1 MALSETWFLDDYIDF
16 ELQKYK
22 LLAYL
27 QEVNKYFNANKLYPQ
42 LADIIFHYRNLA
54 DFQKNKRLIQNQF
67 PKELSQVN
75 MEKLEL
81 VYKEMLQ
88 DGDIMAELEEIVN
101 YSIRKMKGTIDSG
114 TEIYELVEQ
123 QLYIEPVGILPL
135 YKNEGYLLLRYKQK
149 NEVQAYNYTIS
160 LLKGSDANFT
170 AIKMEYIDSYTKN
183 ISFTYEHIKRQI
195 ISTIRTL
202 PNPAVYFIESPLEVP
217 LDETLLPI
225 AKRTLVRYISRDTA

>member
-1 MALSETWFLDDYIDF
+1 MALSETWFLDGYIDF

-42 LADIIFHYRNLA
+42 LADVIFHYRNIS
-54 DFQKNKRLIQNQF
+54 DFRENKRLLQNQF
-67 PKELSQVN
+67 PKELSKVN

-88 DGDIMAELEEIVN
+88 DGDIMAELEDIVN
-101 YSIRKMKGTIDSG
+101 YAMGKMKGTISSG

-135 YKNEGYLLLRYKQK
+135 YKNEGYLLLRYKQ
-149 NEVQAYNYTIS
+149 NSEVKAYNYTIS
-160 LLKGSDANFT
+160 MLQASEANYT
-170 AIKMEYIDSYTKN
+170 AMKMEYIDSFTKN
-183 ISFTYEHIKRQI
+183 ISVTYEQIKRQI
-195 ISTIRTL
+195 INMIQTL
-202 PNPAVYFIESPLEVP
+202 PNPAVYFIESTLEVP
-217 LDETLLPI
+217 LKETLLPI
-225 AKRTLVRYISRDTA
+225 AKRALVRHISRNEA

>member
-1 MALSETWFLDDYIDF
+1 MALSETWFLDGYIDF

-42 LADIIFHYRNLA
+42 LADVIFHYRNLS
-54 DFQKNKRLIQNQF
+54 DFRENKRLLQNQF
-67 PKELSQVN
+67 PKELSKVN

-88 DGDIMAELEEIVN
+88 DGDIMAELEDIVN
-101 YSIRKMKGTIDSG
+101 YAMGKMKGTISSG

-135 YKNEGYLLLRYKQK
+135 YKNEGYLLLRYKQ
-149 NEVQAYNYTIS
+149 NSEVKAYNYTIS
-160 LLKGSDANFT
+160 MLQASEANYT
-170 AIKMEYIDSYTKN
+170 AMKMEYIDSFTKN
-183 ISFTYEHIKRQI
+183 ISVTYEQIKRQI
-195 ISTIRTL
+195 INMIQTL
-202 PNPAVYFIESPLEVP
+202 PNPAVYFIESTLEVP
-217 LDETLLPI
+217 LNETLLPI
-225 AKRTLVRYISRDTA
+225 AKRALVRHISRNEA

>member
-1 MALSETWFLDDYIDF
+1 MALSETWFLDGYIDF

-42 LADIIFHYRNLA
+42 LADVIFHYRNLS
-54 DFQKNKRLIQNQF
+54 DFRENKRLLQNQF
-67 PKELSQVN
+67 PKELSKVN

-88 DGDIMAELEEIVN
+88 DGDIMAELEDIVN
-101 YSIRKMKGTIDSG
+101 YAMTKMKGTISSG

-135 YKNEGYLLLRYKQK
+135 YKNEGYLLLRYKQ
-149 NEVQAYNYTIS
+149 NSEVKAYNYTIS
-160 LLKGSDANFT
+160 MLQASEANYT
-170 AIKMEYIDSYTKN
+170 AMKMEYIDSFTKN
-183 ISFTYEHIKRQI
+183 ISVTYEQIKRQI
-195 ISTIRTL
+195 INMIQTL
-202 PNPAVYFIESPLEVP
+202 PNPAVYFIESTLEVP
-217 LDETLLPI
+217 LKETLLPI
-225 AKRTLVRYISRDTA
+225 AKRALVRHISRNEA

>member
-1 MALSETWFLDDYIDF
+1 MALSETWFLDGYIDF

-42 LADIIFHYRNLA
+42 LADVIFHYRNLS
-54 DFQKNKRLIQNQF
+54 DFRENKRLLQNQF
-67 PKELSQVN
+67 PKELSKVN

-88 DGDIMAELEEIVN
+88 DGDIMAELEDIVN
-101 YSIRKMKGTIDSG
+101 YAMTKMKGTISSG

-135 YKNEGYLLLRYKQK
+135 YKNEGYLLLRYKQ
-149 NEVQAYNYTIS
+149 NSEVKAYNYTIS
-160 LLKGSDANFT
+160 MLQASEANYT
-170 AIKMEYIDSYTKN
+170 AMKMEYIDSFTKN
-183 ISFTYEHIKRQI
+183 ISVTYEQIKRQI
-195 ISTIRTL
+195 INMIQTL
-202 PNPAVYFIESPLEVP
+202 PNPAVYFIESTLR
-217 LDETLLPI
+217 LILLPTR
-225 AKRTLVRYISRDTA
+225 KQVEMVEQEPVSN

>member
-1 MALSETWFLDDYIDF
+1 MALSETWFLDGYIDF

-27 QEVNKYFNANKLYPQ
+27 QEVNKCFNANKLYPQ
-42 LADIIFHYRNLA
+42 LADTIFHYRNLS
-54 DFQKNKRLIQNQF
+54 DFQKNKRIMQNQF

-81 VYKEMLQ
+81 VYNEMLQ
-88 DGDIMAELEEIVN
+88 DSDVMAELENIVN
-101 YSIRKMKGTIDSG
+101 YAMLQMKGTIDSG

-149 NEVQAYNYTIS
+149 NEVKAYNYTIS

-170 AIKMEYIDSYTKN
+170 ALKMEYVDSFPKN
-183 ISFTYEHIKRQI
+183 ISITYEHIKRQI
-195 ISTIRTL
+195 INSVRIL
-202 PNPAVYFIESPLEVP
+202 PNPAVYFIESTLEVP
-217 LDETLLPI
+217 LNETLLPI
-225 AKRTLVRYISRDTA
+225 AKRTLVRHISKDAA

>member
-1 MALSETWFLDDYIDF
+1 MALSETWFLDGYIDF

-42 LADIIFHYRNLA
+42 LADVIFHYRNLS
-54 DFQKNKRLIQNQF
+54 DFRENKRLLQNQF
-67 PKELSQVN
+67 PKELSKVN

-88 DGDIMAELEEIVN
+88 DGDIMAELEDIVN
-101 YSIRKMKGTIDSG
+101 YAMGKMKGTISSG

-135 YKNEGYLLLRYKQK
+135 YKK
-149 NEVQAYNYTIS
+149 
-160 LLKGSDANFT
+160 
-170 AIKMEYIDSYTKN
+170 TKVTFYCATN
-183 ISFTYEHIKRQI
+183 
-195 ISTIRTL
+195 RTL
-202 PNPAVYFIESPLEVP
+202 
-217 LDETLLPI
+217 
-225 AKRTLVRYISRDTA
+225 K